1 MIPNTERRR
10 KPLLLTTKTSPPSI
24 FTLTDALRSHHLRSS
39 TIMAINDLEHREEE
53 KASADDED
61 IGAQVVPIVRL
72 EAIEVI
78 NGEENEDAIL
88 DLVKIL
94 EIASTGMATLSPSSP
109 PSSPFITIIGSLESN
124 CGKRISRFRSGVIVT
139 TSMEK
144 KKKKEEE
151 VWIWIWMENKKVMT
165 TAVERAIALIN
176 PIFIEDK
183 SLFDNNAKL
192 VATISEISSPQE
204 LEQL

>member
-78 NGEENEDAIL
+78 NG
-88 DLVKIL
+88 VKIL

-109 PSSPFITIIGSLESN
+109 PSSPFITIIGSLEERCDCN
-124 CGKRISRFRSGVIVT
+124 NVDG
-139 TSMEK
+139 
-144 KKKKEEE
+144 EEE
-151 VWIWIWMENKKVMT
+151 EEGGGGMDMDMDGEQEGDSGREHCCNISWH
-165 TAVERAIALIN
+165 
-176 PIFIEDK
+176 
-183 SLFDNNAKL
+183 SQNNLCHLKR
-192 VATISEISSPQE
+192 SISSVSWEMKIEWNHVRCHPPPSTTWW
-204 LEQL
+204 